1 MEPYY
6 HRILLKISGEA
17 LAGSKGYGI
26 DAHVAKQIAS
36 EIKSVH
42 QAGVQIALVIG
53 GGNIFR
59 GVSPAAKGVD
69 RTTGDAVGM
78 LATIINSLLF
88 KETLREIGIEARVL
102 SAIKVE
108 KAAEFYLPQRAI
120 NHMNQGRLVIIA
132 AGTGNP
138 YFTTD
143 TAAALRCIETRCD
156 ILLKATKVD
165 GIYDSDP
172 VVNPDAVKIT
182 LLSHSEALQR
192 NIRVMDA
199 TAFSLCMENNVSII
213 VFKLLEAGNLRKC
226 IEGHSVGSI
235 VKKGA

>member
-1 MEPYY
+1 
-6 HRILLKISGEA
+6 
-17 LAGSKGYGI
+17 
-26 DAHVAKQIAS
+26 
-36 EIKSVH
+36 
-42 QAGVQIALVIG
+42 
-53 GGNIFR
+53 
-59 GVSPAAKGVD
+59 
-69 RTTGDAVGM
+69 
-78 LATIINSLLF
+78 
-88 KETLREIGIEARVL
+88 
-102 SAIKVE
+102 VE

-120 NHMNQGRLVIIA
+120 NHLQQGRVVIIA

-143 TAAALRCIETRCD
+143 TAAALRCIETQCD

-172 VVNPDAVKIT
+172 VTNPDAVKIPS
-182 LLSHSEALQR
+182 LSHSEALQR

-213 VFKLLEAGNLRKC
+213 VFKLLEAGTLRKC